1 MTEAAILQII
11 NLALYA
17 PELAMKI
24 QRLLMVPNPT
34 QADWDVLWA
43 EWARTPTEI
52 LAAARARAGLSV
64 SQITALPQLVC
75 PVPEVVAPVA
85 PVAPV

>member
-24 QRLLMVPNPT
+24 QRLLMIPNPT
-34 QADWDVLWA
+34 QSDWDVLWQ
-43 EWARTPTEI
+43 EWARTPAEI
-52 LAAARARAGLSV
+52 LAAARARAGLPPA
-64 SQITALPQLVC
+64 IIALPT
-75 PVPEVVAPVA
+75 PAPT
-85 PVAPV
+85 P

>member
-1 MTEAAILQII
+1 MSEAAILQII

-34 QADWDVLWA
+34 QADWDQLWT
-43 EWARTPTEI
+43 EWARTPAEI
-52 LAAARARAGLSV
+52 LAAARARAGLPPAV
-64 SQITALPQLVC
+64 IALP
-75 PVPEVVAPVA
+75 APPPPA
-85 PVAPV
+85 P